1 MQLLLSEVTD
11 LLVRKGHYQYG
22 TEAVSQ
28 LEHALQCAYGAE
40 NSGETPHTIVAC
52 LLHDIGHLFAA
63 DNALTVPEKG
73 NLQDD
78 RHQCIALPFLKP
90 LFPLAVLEPIRM
102 HVDAKRYLC
111 FAEPGY
117 WNRLSSASKRSLQLQ
132 GGIFRDSDA
141 RIFIAQPFAQEAVK
155 LRRYDDLAKVKGK
168 VVPDINHYLPL
179 IEQVCIHQT
188 PSSQLV
194 E

>member
-1 MQLLLSEVTD
+1 MHLSLSEVTD
-11 LLVRKGHYQYG
+11 LLVRKGHNQYG
-22 TEAVSQ
+22 TEPVSQ
-28 LEHALQCAYGAE
+28 LEHALQCAYAAE
-40 NSGETPHTIVAC
+40 SGGETSHIIVAC
-52 LLHDIGHLFAA
+52 LLHDLGHLLAVA
-63 DNALTVPEKG
+63 DTSTARKKSS
-73 NLQDD
+73 LQDD
-78 RHQCIALPFLKP
+78 RHECIALPFLKP
-90 LFPLAVLEPIRM
+90 IFPIAVLEPIRM

-111 FAEPGY
+111 KAEPGY
-117 WNRLSSASKRSLQLQ
+117 WNKLSSASKRSLQLQ

-141 RIFIAQPFAQEAVK
+141 RVFIAQPFAQEAVT
-155 LRRYDDLAKVKGK
+155 LRRYDDLAKVKEK